1 MSSIFNKITSKRKE
15 KTEKKKEEKEEE
27 KKEEKEKPKVTA
39 GITIGEYTKKS
50 VLEKPWI
57 TEKSRNMESS
67 SKYVFK
73 VTPNANKSEIK
84 KEIEERYNVT
94 VISVNITKKRKR
106 PKQFRGI
113 KSRPKIQKKAVAT
126 LKKGDKIEIFS
137 I

>member
-1 MSSIFNKITSKRKE
+1 MSSIFNKIISKRKE
-15 KTEKKKEEKEEE
+15 KTEEKEKKTEE

-50 VLEKPWI
+50 VLKKPWI
-57 TEKSRNMESS
+57 TEKSRNMELG
-67 SKYVFK
+67 SKYVFE
-73 VTPNANKSEIK
+73 VTPKANKSEIK
-84 KEIEERYNVT
+84 KEIEARYNVT